1 MKGWKISPRMAAPR
15 RKFMPYLSSELRLSE
30 FSESIR
36 LQANDQSPG
45 GRTSPGSSIVSTVLL
60 AFHGLG
66 NFLSAAE
73 KSLGKNPLSRLD
85 IGRCTGSCRIGRE
98 KPEDHCN
105 FAGSHKGFRGEIP
118 TAFVN

>member
-85 IGRCTGSCRIGRE
+85 IGRCTGSCRIGQE
-98 KPEDHCN
+98 NQKTTATLPG
-105 FAGSHKGFRGEIP
+105 AIK
-118 TAFVN
+118 AFVEKFQQRS